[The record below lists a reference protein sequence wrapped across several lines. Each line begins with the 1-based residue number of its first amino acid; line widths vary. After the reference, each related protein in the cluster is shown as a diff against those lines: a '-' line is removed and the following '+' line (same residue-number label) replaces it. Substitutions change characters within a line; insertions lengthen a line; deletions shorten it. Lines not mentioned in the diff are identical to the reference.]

1 MPWTA
6 ENRAPARGVP
16 TGASRKPM
24 TRILNVHALPKLV
37 DPREL
42 ARGTVVVIDV
52 LRATTTIVYALE
64 AGAREI
70 VPCPDVEE
78 AWQLARQFPDGEVL
92 LGGERGGLPIKGFDL
107 GNSPEEYAP
116 PKVRGKLIVFTTT
129 NGTQAIGHA
138 RLAGQV
144 LIGAFVNAS
153 AVVREL
159 LQEDCIHL
167 LCAGTEGQFGEDDLL
182 LAGMLVDRL
191 VRVAGMVY
199 RQNAQAVTA
208 REFWLGRF
216 ALPHSLGAE
225 PLVPER
231 LAAVL
236 RRSLGG
242 RKLVALGLEADVL
255 AAAHIDRY
263 QAVPYWDPRTGRI
276 RLK

>member
-1 MPWTA
+1 MNCT
-6 ENRAPARGVP
+6 
-16 TGASRKPM
+16 
-24 TRILNVHALPKLV
+24 LNVHALPKLV

-42 ARGTVVVIDV
+42 AGGTVVVIDV

-70 VPCPDVEE
+70 VPCRDVEE
-78 AWQLARQFPDGEVL
+78 ARQLARDLPDGDVL
-92 LGGERGGLPIKGFDL
+92 LGGERGGLRIEGFDL
-107 GNSPEEYAP
+107 GNSPEEYLP

-129 NGTQAIGHA
+129 NGTQAIAHA
-138 RLAGQV
+138 HLAGQV
-144 LIGAFVNAS
+144 LIGGFVNAA

-159 LQEDCIHL
+159 LQEEQIHL

-191 VRVAGMVY
+191 ARAAGMVY
-199 RQNAQAVTA
+199 RLNAQAATA
-208 REFWLGRF
+208 REFWLSRF
-216 ALPHSLGAE
+216 ALPHALGAE
-225 PLVPER
+225 PLEPER

-236 RRSLGG
+236 RTSLGG

-255 AAAHIDRY
+255 AAAHVDRFP
-263 QAVPYWDPRTGRI
+263 AVPYVDRRTGRI